1 MSKNITFFDEESN
14 IKFNYRVAAIIKD
27 KDRLL
32 FQKSTNNPYY
42 SLIGGRVEF
51 GEDSLTALV
60 REIEEEIGVLLPKEE
75 FKLVKVIENFFEY
88 HLDHKRFH
96 ELLFVYEIEAPKE
109 LIEKDN
115 YQCLDKEIATNIWLD
130 KKDIP
135 NVTIQ
140 PKEIIDTINDSTLKH
155 LIIMS

>member
-1 MSKNITFFDEESN
+1 MAKNLTFYDEDEN

-42 SLIGGRVEF
+42 SLLGGRVEF

-60 REIEEEIGVLLPKEE
+60 RELEEETGILLSKED
-75 FKLVKVIENFFEY
+75 FKLVRIIENFFEY
-88 HLDHKRFH
+88 HLDHKKFH
-96 ELLFVYEIEAPKE
+96 ELLFVYEIKAPKE

-115 YQCLDKEIATNIWLD
+115 YQCLDKEIATNVWID
-130 KKDIP
+130 KKEIP
-135 NVTIQ
+135 NITIQ
-140 PKEIIDTINDSTLKH
+140 PIEILGAIEDSNFKHIINC
-155 LIIMS
+155 